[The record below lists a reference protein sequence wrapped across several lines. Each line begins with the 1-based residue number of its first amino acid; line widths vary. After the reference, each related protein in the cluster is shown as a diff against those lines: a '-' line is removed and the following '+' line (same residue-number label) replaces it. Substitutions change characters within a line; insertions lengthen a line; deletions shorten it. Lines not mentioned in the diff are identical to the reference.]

1 METIKIDGLRLSR
14 LCLGGGKM
22 VEMSIDAGKELVRH
36 AIELGINIFDA
47 HHRYGNCEEILGH
60 FPQAIK
66 MAKVSAYEYA
76 ANVDNLLANSSFKM
90 KDNIEIYWVSDL
102 DDEILYERGRNY
114 YEKLRDS
121 DITVCHDGTKL
132 KGRVQRLGITTES
145 PEIGF
150 KFLAQYPECAFF
162 MIPFHFDVRDGMYA
176 FISALKKQGKYV
188 FAIKPFNDFK
198 GSFFQTYRNSKCIGK
213 LYQPIKLSLKLCID
227 RGVDIICFGT
237 KDAQHLQETVEI
249 FNSLTGKEKGVKECA
264 AC

>member
-1 METIKIDGLRLSR
+1 METIKIDGLRISR

-22 VEMSIDAGKELVRH
+22 VDLPIDTGKELVCR

-66 MAKVSAYEYA
+66 MAKVSAYENI
-76 ANVDNLLANSSFKM
+76 ANVDNLLANSSFRM

-102 DDEILYERGRNY
+102 DDEILYDRGRSY

-121 DITVCHDGTKL
+121 DITVCHGGTKL

-145 PEIGF
+145 FEMGF
-150 KFLAQYPECAFF
+150 KFLDQYPECAFY
-162 MIPFHFDVRDGMYA
+162 MIPFHFNVHDGMYA
-176 FISALKKQGKYV
+176 FISTLKKQSKYV

-198 GSFFQTYRNSKCIGK
+198 GSFFQTYRNSMGK
-213 LYQPIKLSLKLCID
+213 LYQPIKLSLKLCLD
-227 RGVDIICFGT
+227 RGVDVICFGT

-249 FNSLTGKEKGVKECA
+249 FNSLTEKEKGD
-264 AC
+264 